1 MEPFISALTLYPIKG
16 CQGIILT
23 EAFALNE
30 GLAVKLANGEM
41 LHDRQFMVVDSQG
54 QFITQREVPLMATI
68 GVSIAAE
75 GLSLSALGH
84 ESLHVPIGS
93 KLHKARKARKARN
106 ARNVVVWNFAGSGL
120 DVGLSATA
128 WFTKVLQRP
137 AALVQFDSSV
147 PRNCKEIGSI
157 GSKTY
162 FADSFG
168 YLLISQASVTDLE
181 QRMREHHQD
190 ASLALSANRFRANI
204 LLDGIAAYEE
214 DHVRTFDFEGAV
226 LEVVSKCVRC
236 NVPGVDQSSGE
247 VQLAQPTAV
256 LDTYRLDLE
265 LGGSTIG
272 VNAIRLQPVNQSDG
286 YSIVKTGQKIAIEY
300 AF

>member
-1 MEPFISALTLYPIKG
+1 MEPLISALTLYPIKG
-16 CQGIILT
+16 CQGIALT
-23 EAFALNE
+23 EAFALKE

-54 QFITQREVPLMATI
+54 LFITQREVPLMATI
-68 GVSIAAE
+68 GVSVAVD
-75 GLSLSALGH
+75 GLNISAPGHQTLQVPLSSA
-84 ESLHVPIGS
+84 SRRSRDV
-93 KLHKARKARKARN
+93 A
-106 ARNVVVWNFAGSGL
+106 VWSFEGSGL
-120 DVGLSATA
+120 DVGMSTTA

-137 AALVQFDSSV
+137 AALVQFDNAV

-157 GSKTY
+157 TSKTY

-168 YLLISQASVTDLE
+168 YLILSKASVSDLE

-190 ASLALSANRFRANI
+190 ASFVLPANRFRANI
-204 LLDGIAAYEE
+204 LLDGVDAYEE
-214 DHVRTFDFEGAV
+214 DLIRTFDFEGV
-226 LEVVSKCVRC
+226 KLEVVSKCVRC

-247 VQLAQPTAV
+247 VQLEQPTPI

-265 LGGSTIG
+265 LAGSTIG
-272 VNAIRLQPVNQSDG
+272 VNAICLPAAYPANTPQM
-286 YSIVKTGQKIAIEY
+286 IKIGQKIEIEY

>member
-16 CQGIILT
+16 CQGIVLKQ
-23 EAFALNE
+23 AFALNE

-75 GLSLSALGH
+75 GLSLSAPGH
-84 ESLHVPIGS
+84 EILHVPINS
-93 KLHKARKARKARN
+93 KLHRARK
-106 ARNVVVWNFAGSGL
+106 ARNVVVWNFSGSGL
-120 DVGLSATA
+120 DVGLSTTA

-137 AALVQFDSSV
+137 AALVQFDGSV
-147 PRNCKEIGSI
+147 PRNCKEVRNIS
-157 GSKTY
+157 SKTY

-168 YLLISQASVTDLE
+168 YLLLSQASVTDLE

-190 ASLALSANRFRANI
+190 ASFELPANRFRANI

-214 DHVRTFDFEGAV
+214 DHVRTFDFEGTV

-236 NVPGVDQSSGE
+236 NVPGVDQLSGE
-247 VQLAQPTAV
+247 VQLGQPTAV
-256 LDTYRLDLE
+256 LDTYRLDPE

-272 VNAIRLQPVNQSDG
+272 VNAICLKTVNQSAG
-286 YSIVKTGQKIAIEY
+286 YAMIKIGQKIAIEY

>member
-16 CQGIILT
+16 CQGIVLT
-23 EAFALNE
+23 EAFALSE

-75 GLSLSALGH
+75 GLSLSAQGH
-84 ESLHVPIGS
+84 ESLHVPIVS
-93 KLHKARKARKARN
+93 KLLRVRN
-106 ARNVVVWNFAGSGL
+106 ARNVMVWNFSGSGL

-147 PRNCKEIGSI
+147 PRHCKEVGSI

-168 YLLISQASVTDLE
+168 YLLLSQASVTDLE

-190 ASLALSANRFRANI
+190 ASFTLPANRFRANI

-214 DHVRTFDFEGAV
+214 DHVRTFNFEGTV

-236 NVPGVDQSSGE
+236 NVPGIDQSSGE

-272 VNAIRLQPVNQSDG
+272 VNAIHLQPGIQSDG
-286 YSIVKTGQKIAIEY
+286 YAMIKNRQKIAIEY

>member
-16 CQGIILT
+16 CQGIALT

-41 LHDRQFMVVDSQG
+41 LRDRQFMLVDSQG

-68 GVSIAAE
+68 RVSITADGL
-75 GLSLSALGH
+75 GLSSPGH
-84 ESLHVPIGS
+84 ETLHVPISSSG
-93 KLHKARKARKARN
+93 RRTRE
-106 ARNVVVWNFAGSGL
+106 VVVWSFAGSGL
-120 DVGLSATA
+120 DVGLYTTA

-137 AALVQFDSSV
+137 AALVQFDYNV

-157 GSKTY
+157 ASKTY

-168 YLLISQASVTDLE
+168 YLVLSKASVGDLE
-181 QRMREHHQD
+181 QRMRVHHQD
-190 ASLALSANRFRANI
+190 ASFALPANRFRANI
-204 LLDGIAAYEE
+204 LLDGIDAYEE
-214 DHVRTFDFEGAV
+214 DLIRTFDFESV
-226 LEVVSKCVRC
+226 KLEVVSKCVRC

-247 VQLAQPTAV
+247 VQLEQPTAL
-256 LDTYRLDLE
+256 LDTYRLDPE
-265 LGGSTIG
+265 LAGSTIG
-272 VNAIRLQPVNQSDG
+272 VNAICLNPASPASK
-286 YSIVKTGQKIAIEY
+286 YPTIKMGQKIEIEY

>member
-1 MEPFISALTLYPIKG
+1 MEPFIRALTLYPIKG
-16 CQGIILT
+16 CQGIVL
-23 EAFALNE
+23 EQAFALNE

-84 ESLHVPIGS
+84 ESLHVPIVS
-93 KLHKARKARKARN
+93 KLHKARKARN
-106 ARNVVVWNFAGSGL
+106 PRNVVVWNFSGSGL

-147 PRNCKEIGSI
+147 PRNCKEVGSI

-168 YLLISQASVTDLE
+168 YLLLSQASVTDLE

-190 ASLALSANRFRANI
+190 ASFALPANRFRANI
-204 LLDGIAAYEE
+204 LLDGIE
-214 DHVRTFDFEGAV
+214 DHVRTFNFEGTV

-272 VNAIRLQPVNQSDG
+272 VNAIRLVPVNQSDG
-286 YSIVKTGQKIAIEY
+286 HAMIKTGRKIAIEY